1 MKSRLVIALVV
12 LAAVAACTNTYSGY
26 RSKCACDFERMTPPE
41 NMERV

>member
-26 RSKCACDFERMTPPE
+26 RSKCACDFERMDPAE
-41 NMERV
+41 LELA

>member
-26 RSKCACDFERMTPPE
+26 RSKCACDFERMGPAE
-41 NMERV
+41 LELA

>member
-1 MKSRLVIALVV
+1 MKSRLILALVV

-41 NMERV
+41 NLELV